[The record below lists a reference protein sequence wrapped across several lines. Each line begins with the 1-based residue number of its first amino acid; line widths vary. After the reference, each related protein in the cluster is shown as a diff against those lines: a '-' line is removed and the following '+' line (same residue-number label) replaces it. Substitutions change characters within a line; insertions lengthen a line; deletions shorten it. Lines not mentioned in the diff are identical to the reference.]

1 MPPMNHGQPFL
12 QKMQEGSKEALLS
25 SKCDVSGIPR
35 EEGVERAIRAILIHR
50 EEYVM
55 RGAESHHSQVFFPH
69 LTKEQVSLVVDTH
82 GAAPYFGIQ
91 PLKWY

>member
-1 MPPMNHGQPFL
+1 
-12 QKMQEGSKEALLS
+12 
-25 SKCDVSGIPR
+25 
-35 EEGVERAIRAILIHR
+35 
-50 EEYVM
+50 M